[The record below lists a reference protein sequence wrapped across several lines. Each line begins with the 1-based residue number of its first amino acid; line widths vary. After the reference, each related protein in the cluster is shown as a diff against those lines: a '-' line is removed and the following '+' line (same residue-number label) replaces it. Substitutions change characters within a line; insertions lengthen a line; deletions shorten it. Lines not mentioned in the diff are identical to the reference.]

1 MDPSAREGEKGK
13 ERRGGEWKYVA
24 TRFPNFRTFQKR
36 RGFMGV
42 PRSNEIPLGR
52 VCVSEREGEGRGKC
66 VAREYRVSMGKVNNR
81 GPDAST
87 KILDHPLSI
96 F

>member
-1 MDPSAREGEKGK
+1 MDPSERKGEGGE
-13 ERRGGEWKYVA
+13 ERRRGWKYVA

-52 VCVSEREGEGRGKC
+52 VCVRGEGEGWEGEVVRCKGIP
-66 VAREYRVSMGKVNNR
+66 RVDG
-81 GPDAST
+81 
-87 KILDHPLSI
+87 
-96 F
+96 